1 MQTQGAAQLAPPD
14 YAAEAHRQVQP
25 TPKHQRQPTPQ
36 HQQQPP
42 LQHQQPRLR
51 CQPLTG
57 WSLRPNSTSICPL
70 YQVVFS
76 CPTVRL
82 DTTVPLT
89 RVAE

>member
-1 MQTQGAAQLAPPD
+1 MQTQQAAQLAQPD
-14 YAAEAHRQVQP
+14 CAAQAHQQVQL
-25 TPKHQRQPTPQ
+25 TLKVQATLQ
-36 HQQQPP
+36 HRQQPP
-42 LQHQQPRLR
+42 LQHQQLR

-57 WSLRPNSTSICPL
+57 WSLRPNSTTICPL

-76 CPTVRL
+76 CATVRL